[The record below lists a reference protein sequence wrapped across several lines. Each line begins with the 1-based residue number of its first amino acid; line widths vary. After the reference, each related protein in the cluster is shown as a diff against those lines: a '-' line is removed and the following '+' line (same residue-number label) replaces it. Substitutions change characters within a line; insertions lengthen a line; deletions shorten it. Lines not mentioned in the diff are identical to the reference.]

1 MFMIT
6 SSHNQQ
12 IKQILQLQKKA
23 KARWQQRVFVVEGP
37 KLVFEAPPERIVRLY
52 VSESFYTQEKQRVRI
67 GLLGCEVEI
76 VSDAV
81 FRMISD
87 TQTPQG
93 ILAVVKM
100 VEWQLE
106 DLLPA
111 GSAGADQRNDNRSS
125 GTGIAGAP
133 HLLVLENIQ
142 DPGNLGTMLR
152 TGEGAGISG
161 IVMNRET
168 ADLYNPK
175 TIRATMGSIY
185 RVPCCIVEHL
195 KQAVGVIQEAQVA
208 VYAAH
213 LNGSVSYDQ
222 PDYRG
227 GCAFLI
233 GNEGSGLS
241 PELAALADG
250 RIRIPMEGKVESLN
264 AAIAATLLMYEA
276 KRQRRK

>member
-1 MFMIT
+1 MIT
-6 SSHNQQ
+6 SSNNQQ

-23 KARWQQRVFVVEGP
+23 KARWQQRVFVAEGP

-52 VSESFYTQEKQRVRI
+52 VSEGFYSQEVQRGRI
-67 GLLGCEVEI
+67 GQLGCETEL

-87 TQTPQG
+87 TLTPQG
-93 ILAVVKM
+93 ILAVVKI
-100 VEWQLE
+100 LE
-106 DLLPA
+106 YPLKDLLAPA
-111 GSAGADQRNDNRSS
+111 C
-125 GTGIAGAP
+125 GTP
-133 HLLVLENIQ
+133 HLLVLEGIQ

-161 IVMNRET
+161 VVMNRET

-195 KQAVGVIQEAQVA
+195 DQAVAAMKAVKIS
-208 VYAAH
+208 VYAAQ
-213 LNGSVSYDQ
+213 LEGSVLYDQ

-233 GNEGSGLS
+233 GNEGNGLT
-241 PELAALADG
+241 PETAALADR

-264 AAIAATLLMYEA
+264 AAIAATLLMYEVQ
-276 KRQRRK
+276 RQRRIP